1 MQVPVEQIP
10 EIRIEQTWLDG
21 ELVFKRMY
29 K

>member
-10 EIRIEQTWLDG
+10 EIGIEQTWLDG

>member
-1 MQVPVEQIP
+1 MPVPVRQIL
-10 EIRIEQTWLDG
+10 EIEIEQTWLDG

>member
-10 EIRIEQTWLDG
+10 ESRIEQTWLDG
-21 ELVFKRMY
+21 ALVFKRMY

>member
-1 MQVPVEQIP
+1 MLVPVRQIL
-10 EIRIEQTWLDG
+10 EIETEETWLDG